1 MLKTRNLNTQ
11 FAYAVSRNE
20 MTEDTR
26 HSGGFSGASIRTRVS
41 GDHISNTQASVCFY
55 FSSRAKPRLA
65 ALGRGQ
71 LRSLVGHGTTNRVS
85 IQGAGASMSRSLT
98 ADVNVRPDNDSP
110 GIAE

>member
-1 MLKTRNLNTQ
+1 
-11 FAYAVSRNE
+11 

-26 HSGGFSGASIRTRVS
+26 HNGGSSGLPFERVS
-41 GDHISNTQASVCFY
+41 QEITFPTHKQVFVFTLLFVTCQTT
-55 FSSRAKPRLA
+55 LA

-85 IQGAGASMSRSLT
+85 IQGAGASLSRSLT
-98 ADVNVRPDNDSP
+98 ADVNVRSDNDSP